1 MGATVAGEEL
11 RESTDCTFVSEPGAC
26 DGAQWPVLLPA
37 YQAGGEGRGVALP
50 PEGRLAPAPAARPVH
65 ELAGVLQRRHP
76 GESGQ
81 GSAAAHSGHGRYAE
95 SAESADH
102 ISVPSL
108 IAVNVC
114 GTLMLYFKPTE
125 CPGMS
130 KNVSL

>member
-1 MGATVAGEEL
+1 ML
-11 RESTDCTFVSEPGAC
+11 FRS
-26 DGAQWPVLLPA
+26 PA
-37 YQAGGEGRGVALP
+37 
-50 PEGRLAPAPAARPVH
+50 EGRLAPPPAARPVH

-76 GESGQ
+76 GESGL
-81 GSAAAHSGHGRYAE
+81 GSAAAHSGYRRY
-95 SAESADH
+95 AESADH

-114 GTLMLYFKPTE
+114 GTLMLYFKPIE